1 MKCDHKSTL
10 MEIYLKFMLTP
21 KLFSFTSWLHQQGVY
36 IFTNWLRGL
45 YHPIRELLVALA
57 LGNFF
62 LHIIN
67 WGTRCNNKLFLPL
80 IGFIFSLINYINV
93 AFFFF
98 RTLLSSNKFCKFLM
112 AFFYGKFRLLKCFCQ
127 GKT

>member
-62 LHIIN
+62 CI
-67 WGTRCNNKLFLPL
+67 
-80 IGFIFSLINYINV
+80 SLIEVHAVI
-93 AFFFF
+93 
-98 RTLLSSNKFCKFLM
+98 TS
-112 AFFYGKFRLLKCFCQ
+112 CFCR
-127 GKT
+127 